1 MEIAKGG
8 RSVKV
13 LNETEIT
20 KLEALACC
28 LTKSQAA
35 DYFGM
40 TAKTLRAIEE
50 RQPEVST
57 AYRRG
62 RAKALGDIGSALYRA
77 AMDGNI
83 QAMKFWLKTQAGWS
97 ENKPMVEIKP
107 PEDVEVT
114 IKVIGAD
121 EETV

>member
-28 LTKSQAA
+28 LIKSQAA

-62 RAKALGDIGSALYRA
+62 RAKAAGDIGSALYRA

-83 QAMKFWLKTQAGWS
+83 QAMKSGLRHQPFVI
-97 ENKPMVEIKP
+97 P
-107 PEDVEVT
+107 VT
-114 IKVIGAD
+114 
-121 EETV
+121 

>member
-8 RSVKV
+8 RLVKV

-28 LTKSQAA
+28 LTKSQA
-35 DYFGM
+35 
-40 TAKTLRAIEE
+40 
-50 RQPEVST
+50 
-57 AYRRG
+57 
-62 RAKALGDIGSALYRA
+62 
-77 AMDGNI
+77 
-83 QAMKFWLKTQAGWS
+83 GWS
-97 ENKPMVEIKP
+97 ESKPMAEIKP

-114 IKVIGAD
+114 ITVIGAD